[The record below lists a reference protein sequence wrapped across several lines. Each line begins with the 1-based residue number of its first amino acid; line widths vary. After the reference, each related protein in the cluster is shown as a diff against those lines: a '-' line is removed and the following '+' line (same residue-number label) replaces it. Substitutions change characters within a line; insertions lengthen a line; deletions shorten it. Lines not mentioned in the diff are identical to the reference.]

1 MANSVVHQ
9 PRGGSEGSSGG
20 GRGGDL
26 FQDGV
31 LPSHKHRPKISK
43 NHKLGWRLVSK
54 HGLFSG
60 SMLIWRRV
68 FCSWWW
74 FEAYIYE
81 ILRDLCAFFV
91 TFWVHL
97 TKLLDVFRGLKLAT
111 SFWVY
116 RFPTCSNCAD
126 LTIIAKCPQ
135 GPRACLSSE
144 FLKVGML
151 QKKSAPTIS
160 VFLLQDTRNQAV
172 PVDFSLMDPGWED
185 FPEVKKMT
193 DVANVLP
200 GLSAGKGQ
208 SY

>member
-1 MANSVVHQ
+1 
-9 PRGGSEGSSGG
+9 
-20 GRGGDL
+20 
-26 FQDGV
+26 
-31 LPSHKHRPKISK
+31 
-43 NHKLGWRLVSK
+43 LGWRLVSK

-160 VFLLQDTRNQAV
+160 VFFTARHPKPSCSCGFFPHGSGLRGFSWGEKDDGCGQRSSRSLCREGPKLLKHIPIVSYRKLVVLVGNHSTTSHSGLDT
-172 PVDFSLMDPGWED
+172 LW
-185 FPEVKKMT
+185 
-193 DVANVLP
+193 
-200 GLSAGKGQ
+200 
-208 SY
+208 